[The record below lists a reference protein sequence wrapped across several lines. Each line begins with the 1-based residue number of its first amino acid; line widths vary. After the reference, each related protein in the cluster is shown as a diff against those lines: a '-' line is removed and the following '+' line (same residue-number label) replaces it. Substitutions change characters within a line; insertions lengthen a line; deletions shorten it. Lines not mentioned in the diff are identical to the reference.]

1 MPFYSRLLEKK
12 ELLYRA
18 EAGTN
23 VSNNPTVVFKDAE
36 ETLDK
41 EKKAVEKANSLA
53 SQAARGL

>member
-1 MPFYSRLLEKK
+1 MPFYSLE

-18 EAGTN
+18 EGATN
-23 VSNNPTVVFKDAE
+23 VSNNSTVVFKDAE